1 MKLKNELYKVT
12 DKTLT
17 GSEASYDIA
26 LNPEHFIYQA
36 HFPGEPVTPG
46 VCIIQ
51 IAQELLEDVLGKALM
66 LVKVKNVKFLSVISP
81 LQSISVN
88 YHIGKIME
96 DKMSNTVKAQVV
108 VTSANET
115 KAKISFV
122 CAKQQDNI
130 A

>member
-12 DKTLT
+12 GKTLT
-17 GSEASYDIA
+17 GSEASYDIV
-26 LNPEHFIYQA
+26 LNPDHFIFQA

-51 IAQELLEDVLGKALM
+51 VAKELLEDALEKALT

-81 LQSISVN
+81 LQSVSLN
-88 YHIGKIME
+88 YHIGKIAE
-96 DKMSNTVKAQVV
+96 DEVSHTVKAQVI
-108 VTSANET
+108 VTSAGEA

-122 CAKQQDNI
+122 CAQQQ
-130 A
+130 